1 MHNPNAERRQA
12 QRDAFCRS
20 CDKVIK
26 KGEDM
31 VSMYSW
37 RNQGQH
43 IHLCLDCSEVIGKL
57 AKETQNAN

>member
-1 MHNPNAERRQA
+1 MRNPNATLRKAERN
-12 QRDAFCRS
+12 AFCRS
-20 CDKVIK
+20 CDKVIE

-37 RNQGQH
+37 RNRGQH

-57 AKETQNAN
+57 AKEKQNVI